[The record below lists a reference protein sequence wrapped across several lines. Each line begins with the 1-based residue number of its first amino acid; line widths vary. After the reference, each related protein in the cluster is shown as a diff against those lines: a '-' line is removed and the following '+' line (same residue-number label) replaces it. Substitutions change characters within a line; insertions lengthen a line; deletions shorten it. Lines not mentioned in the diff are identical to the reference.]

1 MLRILKYI
9 LYVFVALIVLL
20 GIYIQTNKVDDI
32 PVDDLKAKWAPAPSQ
47 FLDIEGMSIHL
58 RDEGVKND
66 KTPILLIHG
75 TGASLHT
82 WDGWVDALKQDR
94 RIIRFDLPAFGL
106 TGPEPSNNYK
116 IERYA
121 EVVVAVLDKLNVDK
135 AIIAGNSLGGFI
147 SWATTVIY
155 PERVSQLILVDAS
168 GYPYDSKSVP
178 IGFKLSSNPLTASML
193 KNFLPKSLV
202 AKSVRNVYGNPDL
215 VTDDLV
221 QRYYELTLREG
232 NRKALKQRLIQ
243 TRPGPLADKIP
254 TISVPT
260 LLIWGEKDL
269 LIPLK
274 FGERFDREIPN
285 SELVVFKELG
295 HVPHEEDPE
304 ATVNAVKTFLEKH

>member
-135 AIIAGNSLGGFI
+135 VIIAGNSLGGFI